1 MSGRPKSPLPGA
13 EGADASLLVRLAH
26 VNRRDALLLAAFAAL
41 RPARVVAAPTPA
53 LPFAMTEVA
62 PGIHVRQGVHE
73 DATVAN
79 QDGIANIGFIVGDA
93 AVAVIDPGG
102 SRADGER
109 LRASIRSR
117 TGVPIRYVVMTHLH
131 PDHVFGAGSFAADKP
146 VFVGHA
152 RMEGML
158 VQRGEFYR
166 NSLADLLGID
176 EAGDYAKPNLFIAA
190 DAALDLG
197 GRSLRVHAHP
207 TAHTDNDLSILDEAT
222 GTLWLGDLL
231 FVDRVP
237 ALDGSIL
244 GWLAQT
250 KALRAS
256 PARRA
261 VPGHGP
267 PAVPWPDAAAA
278 QERYL
283 GGVVRDIRAMI
294 ARGGDI
300 EQAVAA
306 VGLAERDRWLLFDDY
321 NGRNVTSAYKELEW
335 E

>member
-1 MSGRPKSPLPGA
+1 M
-13 EGADASLLVRLAH
+13 
-26 VNRRDALLLAAFAAL
+26 NRREALLLAAFAAL
-41 RPARVVAAPTPA
+41 RPARAMSAPVPV
-53 LPFAMTEVA
+53 LPFTMTEVA

-73 DATVAN
+73 EATVEN
-79 QDGIANIGFIVGDA
+79 QDGIANIGFIVGGA
-93 AVAVIDPGG
+93 AVAVMDPGG

-117 TGVPIRYVVMTHLH
+117 TDLPIRYVVMTHLH
-131 PDHVFGAGSFAADKP
+131 PDHVFGAGAFAADKP

-152 RMEGML
+152 RMAGML

-166 NSLADLLGID
+166 NSLADVLGIE
-176 EAGDYAKPNLFIAA
+176 EAGDYAKPNLFIE
-190 DAALDLG
+190 DTGTLDLG
-197 GRSLRVHAHP
+197 GRTLQLRAHP
-207 TAHTDNDLSILDEAT
+207 TAHTDNDLSILDETT
-222 GTLWLGDLL
+222 GTLWMGDLL

-256 PARRA
+256 PATHA

-267 PAVPWPDAAAA
+267 AIVSWPEAAGP

-283 GGVVRDIRAMI
+283 GGLVRDIRAI
-294 ARGGDI
+294 ISHGGDI
-300 EQAVAA
+300 EQAVAT
-306 VGLAERDRWLLFDDY
+306 VGLAERDRWVLFDDY
-321 NGRNVTSAYKELEW
+321 NGRNVTSAFKELEW

>member
-1 MSGRPKSPLPGA
+1 M
-13 EGADASLLVRLAH
+13 
-26 VNRRDALLLAAFAAL
+26 NRRDALLLAAFAAL
-41 RPARVVAAPTPA
+41 RPARAMSAPVPV
-53 LPFAMTEVA
+53 LPFTMTEVA

-73 DATVAN
+73 EATVEN
-79 QDGIANIGFIVGDA
+79 QDGIANIGFIVGRA
-93 AVAVIDPGG
+93 AVAVMDPGG

-117 TGVPIRYVVMTHLH
+117 TDLPIRYVVMTHLH
-131 PDHVFGAGSFAADKP
+131 PDHVFGAGAFAADKP

-152 RMEGML
+152 RMAGML

-166 NSLADLLGID
+166 NSLADVLGIE
-176 EAGDYAKPNLFIAA
+176 EAGDYAKPNLFIE
-190 DAALDLG
+190 DTGTLDLG
-197 GRSLRVHAHP
+197 GRTLQLRAHP
-207 TAHTDNDLSILDEAT
+207 TAHTDNDLSILDETT
-222 GTLWLGDLL
+222 GTLWMGDLL

-256 PARRA
+256 PATHA

-267 PAVPWPDAAAA
+267 AIVSWPEAAGP

-283 GGVVRDIRAMI
+283 GGLVRDIRAI
-294 ARGGDI
+294 ISHGGDI
-300 EQAVAA
+300 EQAVAT
-306 VGLAERDRWLLFDDY
+306 VGLAERDRWVLFDDY
-321 NGRNVTSAYKELEW
+321 NGRNVTSAFKELEW

>member
-1 MSGRPKSPLPGA
+1 MR
-13 EGADASLLVRLAH
+13 
-26 VNRRDALLLAAFAAL
+26 RRDALLLAAIAGL
-41 RPARVVAAPTPA
+41 RPARAMSAPGSAPGPAAPFP
-53 LPFAMTEVA
+53 MIEVA
-62 PGIHVRQGVHE
+62 PGLHVRQGVHE
-73 DATVAN
+73 EATAEN
-79 QDGIANIGFIVGDA
+79 QDGIANIGFVIGAD
-93 AVAVIDPGG
+93 AVAVLDPGG

-109 LRASIRSR
+109 LRASIRVR
-117 TGVPIRYVVMTHLH
+117 TGLPIRYVVMTHLH
-131 PDHVFGAGSFAADKP
+131 PDHVFGAVAFADDRP

-152 RMEGML
+152 RMAGML

-166 NSLADLLGID
+166 NGLADALGIE
-176 EAGDYAKPNLFIAA
+176 EAGDYAKPDLLVDGTAT
-190 DAALDLG
+190 LDLG
-197 GRSLRVHAHP
+197 GRRLRLQAHP

-250 KALRAS
+250 EALRGS
-256 PARRA
+256 PAAWA

-267 PAVPWPDAAAA
+267 AAVPWPAAAAA

-283 GGVVRDIRAMI
+283 GELVRAVRAII
-294 ARGGDI
+294 AHGGDI
-300 EQAVAA
+300 EQAVAT
-306 VGLAERDRWLLFDDY
+306 VGRAERDRWALFDDY
-321 NGRNVTSAYKELEW
+321 NGRNVTGAFKELEW

>member
-1 MSGRPKSPLPGA
+1 M
-13 EGADASLLVRLAH
+13 
-26 VNRRDALLLAAFAAL
+26 NRRDALLLATFAAL
-41 RPARVVAAPTPA
+41 RPGRVLAAPSPVQ
-53 LPFAMTEVA
+53 PFTMIEVA
-62 PGIHVRQGVHE
+62 PGIHVRPGVHE

-93 AVAVIDPGG
+93 AVAVMDPGG
-102 SRADGER
+102 SRADGDR
-109 LRASIRSR
+109 LRASIRQQ
-117 TGVPIRYVVMTHLH
+117 TGLPIRYVVMTHMH
-131 PDHVFGAGSFAADKP
+131 PDHVFGAGSFAADRP

-166 NSLADLLGID
+166 NSLADLLGIE
-176 EAGDYAKPNLFIAA
+176 EAGDYAKPNLFVSG
-190 DAALDLG
+190 DTTLDLG
-197 GRSLRVHAHP
+197 GRSLWLHAHP

-250 KALRAS
+250 AALRAS
-256 PARRA
+256 PAMRA

-267 PAVPWPDAAAA
+267 AIVSWPAAAAA

-283 GGVVRDIRAMI
+283 GGIVRDIRAII

-300 EQAVAA
+300 EQAVAT
-306 VGLAERDRWLLFDDY
+306 VGPAERDQWLLFDDY
-321 NGRNVTSAYKELEW
+321 NGRNVTGAFKELEW

>member
-1 MSGRPKSPLPGA
+1 MM
-13 EGADASLLVRLAH
+13 
-26 VNRRDALLLAAFAAL
+26 RRDALLLAAIAGL
-41 RPARVVAAPTPA
+41 RPARAMPAPAPAAPFP
-53 LPFAMTEVA
+53 MIEVA
-62 PGIHVRQGVHE
+62 PGLHVRQGVHE
-73 DATVAN
+73 EATAEN
-79 QDGIANIGFIVGDA
+79 QDGIANIGFAIGGES
-93 AVAVIDPGG
+93 VAVLDPGG

-109 LRASIRSR
+109 LRASIRAR
-117 TGVPIRYVVMTHLH
+117 TGLPIRYVVMTHLH
-131 PDHVFGAGSFAADKP
+131 PDHVFGAVAFEDDRP

-152 RMEGML
+152 RMAGML

-166 NSLADLLGID
+166 NGLADALGIE
-176 EAGDYAKPNLFIAA
+176 EAGDYAKPDLLVSNTAS
-190 DAALDLG
+190 LDLG
-197 GRSLRVHAHP
+197 GRRLRLQAHP

-250 KALRAS
+250 RALRGS
-256 PARRA
+256 PATRA

-267 PAVPWPDAAAA
+267 AVVPWPGAAAP

-283 GGVVRDIRAMI
+283 SELVRAVRAII
-294 ARGGDI
+294 AHGGDI
-300 EQAVAA
+300 EQAVATA
-306 VGLAERDRWLLFDDY
+306 GEAERGRWALFDDY
-321 NGRNVTSAYKELEW
+321 NGRNVTGAFKELEW

>member
-1 MSGRPKSPLPGA
+1 MR
-13 EGADASLLVRLAH
+13 
-26 VNRRDALLLAAFAAL
+26 RRDALLLATLAAL
-41 RPARVVAAPTPA
+41 SPARSIAAPAPV
-53 LPFAMTEVA
+53 LPLPMTEVA
-62 PGIHVRQGVHE
+62 TGIHVRQGVHE
-73 DATVAN
+73 EATVEN
-79 QDGIANIGFIVGDA
+79 QDGIANIGFIIGGD
-93 AVAVIDPGG
+93 AVAVLDPGG

-109 LRASIRSR
+109 LRVSIRQR
-117 TGVPIRYVVMTHLH
+117 TELPIRYVVMTHLH
-131 PDHVFGAGSFAADKP
+131 PDHVFGAIAFADDKP

-152 RMEGML
+152 RMAGML

-176 EAGDYAKPNLFIAA
+176 EAGDYAKPDLLI
-190 DAALDLG
+190 DANATLDLG
-197 GRSLRVHAHP
+197 RRVLRIQAHP

-250 KALRAS
+250 KALRSA
-256 PARRA
+256 PATRA

-267 PAVPWPDAAAA
+267 PIVPWPNAALA

-283 GGVVRDIRAMI
+283 GGLVRDIRAI
-294 ARGGDI
+294 ISRGGEI
-300 EQAVAA
+300 EQAVAT
-306 VGLAERDRWLLFDDY
+306 VGLSERGEWALFDDY
-321 NGRNVTSAYKELEW
+321 NGRNVTSAFKELEW

>member
-1 MSGRPKSPLPGA
+1 MK
-13 EGADASLLVRLAH
+13 
-26 VNRRDALLLAAFAAL
+26 RRDALLLATLAAL
-41 RPARVVAAPTPA
+41 RPSRSIAAPVPV
-53 LPFAMTEVA
+53 LPFPMTEVA

-73 DATVAN
+73 EATVEN
-79 QDGIANIGFIVGDA
+79 QDGIANIGFIIGAA
-93 AVAVIDPGG
+93 AVAVLDPGG

-109 LRASIRSR
+109 LRASIREH
-117 TGVPIRYVVMTHLH
+117 TELPIRYVVMTHLH
-131 PDHVFGAGSFAADKP
+131 PDHVFGAIAFAVDKP

-152 RMEGML
+152 RMAGML

-166 NSLADLLGID
+166 NNLADVLGIE
-176 EAGDYAKPNLFIAA
+176 EAGDYAKPDMLVDGNAT
-190 DAALDLG
+190 LDLG
-197 GRSLRVHAHP
+197 GRVLQLQAHP

-250 KALRAS
+250 KALRSA
-256 PARRA
+256 AATRA

-267 PAVPWPDAAAA
+267 PVVAWPVAAAA

-283 GGVVRDIRAMI
+283 GGLVREIRAI
-294 ARGGDI
+294 ISRGGDI
-300 EQAVAA
+300 EQAVAT
-306 VGLAERDRWLLFDDY
+306 VGLAERGEWALFDDY
-321 NGRNVTSAYKELEW
+321 NGRNVTSAFKELEW

>member
-1 MSGRPKSPLPGA
+1 M
-13 EGADASLLVRLAH
+13 
-26 VNRRDALLLAAFAAL
+26 NRRDALLLATFAAL
-41 RPARVVAAPTPA
+41 RPARALSAPAAA
-53 LPFAMTEVA
+53 QPFTMTEVA
-62 PGIHVRQGVHE
+62 PGIHVRQGVHDE
-73 DATVAN
+73 ATVAN
-79 QDGIANIGFIVGDA
+79 QDGIANIGFIVGGA

-109 LRASIRSR
+109 LRASIRKQ
-117 TGVPIRYVVMTHLH
+117 TGLPIRYVVMTHLH

-166 NSLADLLGID
+166 NSLADLLGIE
-176 EAGDYAKPNLFIAA
+176 EAGDYAKPNLFVA
-190 DAALDLG
+190 DDATLDLG
-197 GRSLRVHAHP
+197 GRDLRLHAHP

-244 GWLAQT
+244 GWLGQT
-250 KALRAS
+250 AALRAS
-256 PARRA
+256 TAARA

-267 PAVPWPDAAAA
+267 AIVPWPQAAAA

-283 GGVVRDIRAMI
+283 GGVVRDIRAII

-300 EQAVAA
+300 EQAVAT

-321 NGRNVTSAYKELEW
+321 NGRNVTSAFKELEW

>member
-1 MSGRPKSPLPGA
+1 M
-13 EGADASLLVRLAH
+13 
-26 VNRRDALLLAAFAAL
+26 NRRDALLLATFAAL
-41 RPARVVAAPTPA
+41 RPARVLSAPVPV
-53 LPFAMTEVA
+53 LPFTITQVA
-62 PGIHVRQGVHE
+62 PGIYVRQGVHE
-73 DATVAN
+73 EATVAN
-79 QDGIANIGFIVGDA
+79 QDGIANIGFIVGSA
-93 AVAVIDPGG
+93 AVAVMDPGG

-109 LRASIRSR
+109 LRASIRNQ
-117 TGVPIRYVVMTHLH
+117 TNLPIRYVVMTHLH
-131 PDHVFGAGSFAADKP
+131 PDHVFGAGAFAADKP

-166 NSLADLLGID
+166 NSLADLLGIE
-176 EAGDYAKPNLFIAA
+176 EAGDYAKPNLFVT
-190 DAALDLG
+190 DDTMLDLG
-197 GRSLRVHAHP
+197 GRSLRLHAHP

-250 KALRAS
+250 AALRTPAALRAS
-256 PARRA
+256 GAARA

-267 PAVPWPDAAAA
+267 AAVPWPDAAMA

-283 GGVVRDIRAMI
+283 GGIVRDIRAII

-300 EQAVAA
+300 EQAVAT

-321 NGRNVTSAYKELEW
+321 NGRNVTGAFKELEW

>member
-1 MSGRPKSPLPGA
+1 MR
-13 EGADASLLVRLAH
+13 
-26 VNRRDALLLAAFAAL
+26 RRDALLLATLAAM
-41 RPARVVAAPTPA
+41 RPARGIATPVAAA
-53 LPFAMTEVA
+53 PFAMVEVA

-73 DATVAN
+73 EATVEN
-79 QDGIANIGFIVGDA
+79 QDGIANIGFVIGSA
-93 AVAVIDPGG
+93 SVAVLDPGG

-109 LRASIRSR
+109 LRASIRER
-117 TGVPIRYVVMTHLH
+117 TDLPIRYVVLTHMH
-131 PDHVFGAGSFAADKP
+131 PDHVFGAVAFAADKP
-146 VFVGHA
+146 AFVGHA
-152 RMEGML
+152 RMAGML

-166 NSLADLLGID
+166 NSLADVLGIE
-176 EAGDYAKPNLFIAA
+176 EAGDYAKPDLLVEGTMT
-190 DAALDLG
+190 LDLG
-197 GRSLRVHAHP
+197 ARSLRVQAHP

-250 KALRAS
+250 KALRSS
-256 PARRA
+256 PATRA

-267 PAVPWPDAAAA
+267 VAVPWPAAALP

-283 GGVVRDIRAMI
+283 GGLVRDIRAI
-294 ARGGDI
+294 ISHGGDI
-300 EQAVAA
+300 EQAVAT
-306 VGLAERDRWLLFDDY
+306 VGLAERDHWMLFDDY
-321 NGRNVTSAYKELEW
+321 NGRNVTSAFKELEW

>member
-1 MSGRPKSPLPGA
+1 
-13 EGADASLLVRLAH
+13 

-41 RPARVVAAPTPA
+41 RPARAMSAPVPV
-53 LPFAMTEVA
+53 LPFTMTEVA

-73 DATVAN
+73 EATVEN
-79 QDGIANIGFIVGDA
+79 QDGIANIGFIVGGA
-93 AVAVIDPGG
+93 AIAVMDPGG

-117 TGVPIRYVVMTHLH
+117 TDLPIHYVVMTHLH
-131 PDHVFGAGSFAADKP
+131 PDHVFGAGAFAADKP

-152 RMEGML
+152 RMAGML

-166 NSLADLLGID
+166 NSLADVLGIE
-176 EAGDYAKPNLFIAA
+176 EAGDYAKPNLFIE
-190 DAALDLG
+190 DTGTLDLG
-197 GRSLRVHAHP
+197 GRTLQLRAHP
-207 TAHTDNDLSILDEAT
+207 TAHTDNDLSILDETT
-222 GTLWLGDLL
+222 GTLWMGDLL

-256 PARRA
+256 PATHA

-267 PAVPWPDAAAA
+267 AIVSWPEAAGP

-283 GGVVRDIRAMI
+283 GGLVRDIRAI
-294 ARGGDI
+294 ISHGGDI
-300 EQAVAA
+300 EQAVAT
-306 VGLAERDRWLLFDDY
+306 VGLAERNRWVLFDDY
-321 NGRNVTSAYKELEW
+321 NGRNVTSAFKELEW